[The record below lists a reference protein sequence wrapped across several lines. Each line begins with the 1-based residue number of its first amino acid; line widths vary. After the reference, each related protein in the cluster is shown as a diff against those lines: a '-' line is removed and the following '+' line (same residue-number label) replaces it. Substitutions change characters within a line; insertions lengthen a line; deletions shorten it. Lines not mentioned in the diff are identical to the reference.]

1 MQPCEKTEGI
11 VTSLKQKLTF
21 RYQGAPELPLWIQW
35 LAPEW
40 WNCGQQKQQISV
52 KEAYLSFV
60 AWTLEYSET
69 ILSEN
74 LIPECIEYFSQRGL
88 DWNKVVQSSG
98 GVRRTPFV
106 YAIRN
111 GSWDTSVAILDRVAV
126 LDIDGEIKD
135 IFSSLLQF
143 QSKYAHGFWR
153 KVCAKTQQRSSHEQ
167 AFQLLRLATDTTS
180 FIRHKWFALFL
191 QQCIDSDGE
200 YGDVLQTNADGK
212 SVLDDFGEESKLSVD
227 AFARLGEYKKGIHV
241 IHVHRRQRRM
251 QIRTTLCT
259 IYQSEH
265 IHEIISIV
273 TNYCLTENMSYDKWA
288 ASK

>member
-143 QSKYAHGFWR
+143 LQ
-153 KVCAKTQQRSSHEQ
+153 CN
-167 AFQLLRLATDTTS
+167 LLRL
-180 FIRHKWFALFL
+180 H
-191 QQCIDSDGE
+191 
-200 YGDVLQTNADGK
+200 
-212 SVLDDFGEESKLSVD
+212 
-227 AFARLGEYKKGIHV
+227 
-241 IHVHRRQRRM
+241 RM
-251 QIRTTLCT
+251 QFAHCPPPVFAIQYHPQPGIGPPR
-259 IYQSEH
+259 
-265 IHEIISIV
+265 
-273 TNYCLTENMSYDKWA
+273 D
-288 ASK
+288 

>member
-1 MQPCEKTEGI
+1 MSIPDPARQRCGRNCGSSQIGI
-11 VTSLKQKLTF
+11 S
-21 RYQGAPELPLWIQW
+21 APETV
-35 LAPEW
+35 A
-40 WNCGQQKQQISV
+40 GQ
-52 KEAYLSFV
+52 
-60 AWTLEYSET
+60 
-69 ILSEN
+69 
-74 LIPECIEYFSQRGL
+74 
-88 DWNKVVQSSG
+88 
-98 GVRRTPFV
+98 
-106 YAIRN
+106 
-111 GSWDTSVAILDRVAV
+111 
-126 LDIDGEIKD
+126 
-135 IFSSLLQF
+135 
-143 QSKYAHGFWR
+143 AHR
-153 KVCAKTQQRSSHEQ
+153 DTQQRSSHEQ